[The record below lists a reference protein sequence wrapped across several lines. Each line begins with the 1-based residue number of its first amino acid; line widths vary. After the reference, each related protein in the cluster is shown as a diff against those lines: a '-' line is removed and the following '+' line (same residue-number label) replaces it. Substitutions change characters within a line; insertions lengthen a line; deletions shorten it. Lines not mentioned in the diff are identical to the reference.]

1 MCFVQIENEAL
12 RAKIIQL
19 EEEKNIKQRLE
30 KLELEVHQLKGMLE
44 IEKQEV
50 LAYLYYRRIVSKW

>member
-1 MCFVQIENEAL
+1 MCFLQIENEAL

-44 IEKQEV
+44 IEKHEV

>member
-1 MCFVQIENEAL
+1 MFFLQIENEAL

-44 IEKQEV
+44 IEKHEV